1 MKCLITGG
9 AGFIGSHLAQ
19 DLVAR
24 RVEVVLLDDLSTG
37 HLENVSH
44 LLGHPRVTVARGSIL
59 DEALVTRHAA
69 GCAQIYHLAAAV
81 GVALVFERPVHTI
94 ETNVHGTEVVLRAA
108 RRYGS
113 TVLIAST
120 SEVYGKDPLNGN
132 GRFTETDN
140 LTLGTSLRWGYA
152 ASKALDEY
160 LARAYHREYGVPVVI
175 ARLFNTVGPRQTGAY
190 GMVLPRLV
198 RQALAGRPL
207 TVYGDGS
214 QIRVFLWVGDAVNA
228 VIGLMEH
235 PQAVGEVF
243 NVGGA
248 EPISILDLA
257 RKVKQLAGSPS
268 EIVFIPY
275 EDAYGP
281 GFEDIRYRVP
291 DTTRLTRLVGFRP
304 TRSLDEIVQDVIR
317 YHRERGR
324 AEVGPASAGGM
335 RHA

>member
-9 AGFIGSHLAQ
+9 AGFIGSHLAEE
-19 DLVAR
+19 LVAR
-24 RVEVVLLDDLSTG
+24 GAEVVLLDDLSTG

-44 LLGHPRVTVARGSIL
+44 LLGHPCVTVVRGSIL
-59 DEALVTRHAA
+59 DEALVASQAA
-69 GCAQIYHLAAAV
+69 GCGQIYHLAAAV
-81 GVALVFERPVHTI
+81 GVTLVFEHPVHTI
-94 ETNVHGTEVVLRAA
+94 ETNVHGTEVILRAA
-108 RRYGS
+108 RRHGS

-132 GRFTETDN
+132 GRFSETDD

-160 LARAYHREYGVPVVI
+160 LARAHHREYGVPVVI

-198 RQALAGRPL
+198 RQALAGQPL

-214 QIRVFLWVGDAVNA
+214 QVRVFLWVGDAVRA
-228 VIGLMEH
+228 VAGLMEH
-235 PQAVGEVF
+235 PQAVGQVF
-243 NVGGA
+243 NVGGT
-248 EPISILDLA
+248 EPISIRDLA
-257 RKVKQLAGSPS
+257 LKVKQLAGSPS

-281 GFEDIRYRVP
+281 GFEDIHYRVP
-291 DTTRLTRLVGFRP
+291 DTAKLRQLLNFRP
-304 TRSLDEIVQDVIR
+304 TRSLDEIVREVIR
-317 YHRERGR
+317 YHWESGRE
-324 AEVGPASAGGM
+324 EVEHASAGGM